1 MRYFLHIFILFIF
14 SVKGVS
20 QENTT
25 ASIKIMGD
33 SILKVYEL
41 KNDFD
46 ERLDILLSFT
56 NFSGL
61 EVY

>member
-46 ERLDILLSFT
+46 TWASVTEGADFPKS
-56 NFSGL
+56 
-61 EVY
+61 